1 MSVIAWLERFAKL
14 DELIEAKKAEM
25 DRVRELACNTVG
37 KYDGMPHA
45 PGISDKVGSLAV
57 KLITLDAELKKYSD
71 QKDAMLDVL
80 QMLPAAEYGV
90 LHREYVRYM
99 TQEQIGADMN
109 YSTVQVWR
117 IKKNALKLLATILKE
132 G

>member
-1 MSVIAWLERFAKL
+1 MDVIAWLERFAKL

-25 DRVRELACNTVG
+25 DRVQELACNTVG
-37 KYDGMPHA
+37 KSDGMPHA
-45 PGISDKVGSLAV
+45 PGITDKVGTLVV
-57 KLITLDAELKKYSD
+57 KLVTLDEELKKYSD

-80 QMLPAAEYGV
+80 QMLPAAEYGI

-99 TQEQIGADMN
+99 TQEQIADDMN

-117 IKKNALKLLATILKE
+117 IKKNALNLLENILKT
-132 G
+132 

>member
-1 MSVIAWLERFAKL
+1 MDVIAWLERFAKL

-25 DRVRELACNTVG
+25 DRVQELACNTVG
-37 KYDGMPHA
+37 KADGMPHA
-45 PGISDKVGSLAV
+45 PGITDKVGTLVV
-57 KLITLDAELKKYSD
+57 KLVTLDEELKKYSD

-80 QMLPAAEYGV
+80 QMLPAAEYGI

-99 TQEQIGADMN
+99 TQEQIADDMN

-117 IKKNALKLLATILKE
+117 IKKNALNLLEAILK

>member
-1 MSVIAWLERFAKL
+1 MDVIAWLERFAKL

-25 DRVRELACNTVG
+25 DRVQELACGTVG
-37 KYDGMPHA
+37 KADGMPHA
-45 PGISDKVGSLAV
+45 PGITDKVGTLVV
-57 KLITLDAELKKYSD
+57 KLVTLDEELKRYSD

-80 QMLPAAEYGV
+80 QMLPAAEYGI

-99 TQEQIGADMN
+99 TQEQIADDMN

-117 IKKNALKLLATILKE
+117 IKKNALNLLENIFKT
-132 G
+132 